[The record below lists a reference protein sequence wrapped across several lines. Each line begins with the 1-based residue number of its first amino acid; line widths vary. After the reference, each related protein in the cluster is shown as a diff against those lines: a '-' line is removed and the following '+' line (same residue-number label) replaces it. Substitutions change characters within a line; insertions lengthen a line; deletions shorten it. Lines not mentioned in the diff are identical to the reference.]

1 MKNLHIVLCIL
12 LILKIENMSYNLYN
26 RIILIDDSPAEPIL
40 LESAITASQ
49 LNIRLEC
56 FDDSIA
62 AVKELQKRSEE
73 KSELL
78 PSLILL
84 DLNMPGYN
92 GVQVLK
98 IFRND
103 PFLKYIPIIIMT
115 SSSLDADMKDCLD
128 AGACSV
134 LVKPTGH
141 KQYTQ
146 VVTNIFNYWFQTVKR
161 TNYGFF

>member
-1 MKNLHIVLCIL
+1 MGH
-12 LILKIENMSYNLYN
+12 NLYN

-40 LESAITASQ
+40 LESAVVSSE
-49 LNIRLEC
+49 LNITLEC
-56 FDDSIA
+56 FDDSIM
-62 AVKELQKRSEE
+62 AVNELLKRSEE
-73 KSELL
+73 KSDLL

-98 IFRND
+98 ILKND
-103 PFLKYIPIIIMT
+103 SFLKYVPVIIMT
-115 SSSLDADMKDCLD
+115 SSSLDADMKDSLD

-146 VVTNIFNYWFQTVKR
+146 VVTNLFNYWFKTVKR